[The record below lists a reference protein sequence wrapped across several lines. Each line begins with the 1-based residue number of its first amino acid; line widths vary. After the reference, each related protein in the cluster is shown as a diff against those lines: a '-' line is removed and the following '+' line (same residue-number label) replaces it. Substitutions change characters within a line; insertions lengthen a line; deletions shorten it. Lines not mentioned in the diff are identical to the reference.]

1 MENLKTFESFNDPNQ
16 KTVEKIQLSSYIT
29 KSDFFSMKK
38 KNEKDA
44 IKKLIAV
51 GEVLPDKYKKDSE
64 GNYVIETGNPDVKE
78 LTIPK
83 KFIYE
88 IFKK

>member
-1 MENLKTFESFNDPNQ
+1 MENLKTFENFNDPNQ
-16 KTVEKIQLSSYIT
+16 KTVEKIQLSSYIM
-29 KSDFFSMKK
+29 KSDFFSMRPKK
-38 KNEKDA
+38 EKDV
-44 IKKLIAV
+44 IKKLS
-51 GEVLPDKYKKDSE
+51 GTEFLPEKYKKDKE
-64 GNYVIETGNPDVKE
+64 GNFVIETGDPEVKE

>member
-1 MENLKTFESFNDPNQ
+1 MDNIKTFESFNDPNQ

-29 KSDFFSMKK
+29 KSDFFSMRPKK
-38 KNEKDA
+38 EKDL
-44 IKKLIAV
+44 IKKLV
-51 GEVLPDKYKKDSE
+51 GTEFLPEKYKKDNE
-64 GNYVIETGNPDVKE
+64 GNFVIETGDPDVKE
-78 LTIPK
+78 LNIPK